1 MSAIDAFYSTWSQAR
16 ESFGSG
22 VPQDGS
28 EFDKSN
34 QLRQLQSSV
43 QGAAPDSR
51 WQGPAADAYAAKNAQ
66 QAATYGKLAD
76 LDQRMAAEVSKTA
89 GVVTAGRQN
98 LDQIRDWVASAA
110 ASAPSDRSGET
121 MKVAIASK
129 GLSQISE
136 IIQQSNDQM
145 NAIGERIRGIGREY
159 DEIGEDGD
167 KKKPEPK
174 IFTAS
179 GNGGAAGPD
188 LGPMPSDADDPW
200 GYPWEPPPPPDSR
213 EGGGRWEID
222 YSHPYQSPDG
232 KPPTGTPPP
241 GQPWH
246 KDFPSPITGLP
257 SGFQPVVKPPPNG
270 WGAQPGWSVNEAY
283 RFRVVGEGYDAGPNH
298 TRWVHRD
305 GSWYPANW
313 VGYDFEAEHQV
324 VVKPNNDGAGL
335 PFGQDGAGRWNPI
348 NIDDIYKIQ
357 VDNPQLP
364 LYIPNP
370 FGGHVYLDPNTAGAT
385 SNP

>member
-66 QAATYGKLAD
+66 HAATYGKLAD

-159 DEIGEDGD
+159 DEIG
-167 KKKPEPK
+167 
-174 IFTAS
+174 
-179 GNGGAAGPD
+179 
-188 LGPMPSDADDPW
+188 
-200 GYPWEPPPPPDSR
+200 
-213 EGGGRWEID
+213 
-222 YSHPYQSPDG
+222 
-232 KPPTGTPPP
+232 
-241 GQPWH
+241 
-246 KDFPSPITGLP
+246 
-257 SGFQPVVKPPPNG
+257 
-270 WGAQPGWSVNEAY
+270 
-283 RFRVVGEGYDAGPNH
+283 
-298 TRWVHRD
+298 
-305 GSWYPANW
+305 
-313 VGYDFEAEHQV
+313 
-324 VVKPNNDGAGL
+324 
-335 PFGQDGAGRWNPI
+335 
-348 NIDDIYKIQ
+348 
-357 VDNPQLP
+357 
-364 LYIPNP
+364 
-370 FGGHVYLDPNTAGAT
+370 
-385 SNP
+385 

>member
-66 QAATYGKLAD
+66 HAATYGKLAD

-159 DEIGEDGD
+159 DEIGGD
-167 KKKPEPK
+167 KGKNKLDAWKQNPPIYTDDDGRTHDEKVADWLVRYNDLCQK
-174 IFTAS
+174 ITEHAKT
-179 GNGGAAGPD
+179 
-188 LGPMPSDADDPW
+188 L
-200 GYPWEPPPPPDSR
+200 
-213 EGGGRWEID
+213 
-222 YSHPYQSPDG
+222 
-232 KPPTGTPPP
+232 
-241 GQPWH
+241 
-246 KDFPSPITGLP
+246 
-257 SGFQPVVKPPPNG
+257 PPPNAPASVG
-270 WGAQPGWSVNEAY
+270 NAYNKKKDELMKEMGDLVQEGVELGIPFDPPTAQGVMSDRA
-283 RFRVVGEGYDAGPNH
+283 
-298 TRWVHRD
+298 
-305 GSWYPANW
+305 
-313 VGYDFEAEHQV
+313 
-324 VVKPNNDGAGL
+324 
-335 PFGQDGAGRWNPI
+335 
-348 NIDDIYKIQ
+348 
-357 VDNPQLP
+357 
-364 LYIPNP
+364 
-370 FGGHVYLDPNTAGAT
+370 AT
-385 SNP
+385 SAPIPGTIRSSNPTKPALS